1 MKCSLAGR
9 LLTVAAVLMLLGSI
23 VYAQND
29 RRGPG
34 LPDSTELA
42 KRLDEL
48 ALTLGLTP
56 EQKDTVGIL
65 QKQHFASMQ
74 LMINDEGMDR
84 RERMETVRGM
94 RKELDEKILALLN
107 EDQQEMYKEIM
118 KKENEKRRRPPR
130 D

>member
-1 MKCSLAGR
+1 MKFGAAGT
-9 LLTVAAVLMLLGSI
+9 LLMAITLFMLVGNSG
-23 VYAQND
+23 YAQNE

-48 ALTLGLTP
+48 ALTLGLSA
-56 EQKDTVGIL
+56 EQKDTIGQL
-65 QKQHFASMQ
+65 QREQFAKIQ
-74 LMINDEGMDR
+74 LKFNDDSMDR

-118 KKENEKRRRPPR
+118 KENEKRRRPPR